1 MAGRETADI
10 VFCIDVSGSMRP
22 AIDGVKRNIKKL
34 VEALKG
40 DLQIKW
46 DVRLDFIAHSTG
58 ETLSGKDVCRIES
71 INCKGEKLIDA
82 VYGKA
87 SLQSSPLFTS
97 DIDSFCEALS
107 RLECGGDE
115 CTVPMLDI
123 AADFPFRDAATCHRV
138 IVLLTDE
145 PVDDGVYVSQS
156 KAKLMELAQKLQSKK
171 IALYMTTP
179 DCPVFDTLSQVDKC
193 EWNVD
198 SSRGLEGID
207 FTKLMQS
214 IGKSVSMSQTNAA
227 EHGGNAPKPLYNE
240 SAWKSVAVG
249 ESGCSSKDAELYVV
263 PKFSTSIFGAN

>member
-1 MAGRETADI
+1 M
-10 VFCIDVSGSMRP
+10 
-22 AIDGVKRNIKKL
+22 
-34 VEALKG
+34 
-40 DLQIKW
+40 
-46 DVRLDFIAHSTG
+46 
-58 ETLSGKDVCRIES
+58 
-71 INCKGEKLIDA
+71 
-82 VYGKA
+82 YGKA

-179 DCPVFDTLSQVDKC
+179 DCPVFDTLSQADKC

-227 EHGGNAPKPLYNE
+227 ERGGNAPKPLYNE